1 MMRNPLQVRKFKG
14 NAQFLLLCN
23 PQKSL
28 VSVYLMKL
36 LKSTVTTERMCVFL

>member
-14 NAQFLLLCN
+14 NVQFLLLCN

-36 LKSTVTTERMCVFL
+36 LKSTVTTERKCVFL